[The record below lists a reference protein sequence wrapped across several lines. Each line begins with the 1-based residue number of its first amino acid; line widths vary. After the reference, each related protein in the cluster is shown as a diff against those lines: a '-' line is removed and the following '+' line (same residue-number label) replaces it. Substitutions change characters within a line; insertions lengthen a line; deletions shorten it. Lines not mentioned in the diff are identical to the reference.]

1 MNERD
6 SDRETLSGESKDA
19 DESLRE
25 SEDKQ
30 EILFVILAEAKRR
43 NHDRET
49 HTESSSGTYNLNG
62 DDARE
67 GMN

>member
-1 MNERD
+1 MNEGD
-6 SDRETLSGESKDA
+6 SDRKTLSGESKDA

-43 NHDRET
+43 RQDRKI
-49 HTESSSGTYNLNG
+49 HTDCSSGTNNLNC